1 MNNRD
6 RLIDLMSEHHLDRL
20 AVAELV
26 SVDRETV
33 DHWLLPHESPRCEAV
48 PDMALELLALKLAR
62 DGSQSDAGTESGS
75 ESGEQADS

>member
-6 RLIDLMSEHHLDRL
+6 RLIDLMSEHQLERL
-20 AVAELV
+20 QIAELV

-33 DHWLLPHESPRCEAV
+33 DRWLLPHESPRFEAV

-62 DGSQSDAGTESGS
+62 DGEPGSAGGAADA
-75 ESGEQADS
+75 